1 MVLGP
6 IASVASDFQIIKHLR
21 CGRNGVPLPEPARQV
36 VRHHNEHNQPR
47 HLQNGHQNGANG
59 QPVLRDPRQIVE
71 EANRRLQEDRIR
83 PINNAPGAPARTPAA
98 NPGPSSG
105 ILTRRPYPRNGQVD
119 EEEAINRLK
128 RNLQLKSRDTV
139 DEQFLP
145 KRFDEPQPGRLSM
158 AAFSVQL
165 NPVPEPPPHNERRLE
180 GLRRMEQKIREMRRV
195 ADVEDL
201 PSPKRVKRN
210 CIGLYVCD
218 LAQVL
223 AAETPTLNW
232 LEYKNDGVVH
242 GAPEHLIMTSMVAGN
257 GELIMFG
264 GLRKESLAN
273 DTTPT
278 WVSNALHFLTFPRGV
293 I

>member
-1 MVLGP
+1 M
-6 IASVASDFQIIKHLR
+6 
-21 CGRNGVPLPEPARQV
+21 
-36 VRHHNEHNQPR
+36 
-47 HLQNGHQNGANG
+47 
-59 QPVLRDPRQIVE
+59 E
-71 EANRRLQEDRIR
+71 EANRRLQEDRMR
-83 PINNAPGAPARTPAA
+83 PINRENNAPVGASRSSSG

-105 ILTRRPYPRNGQVD
+105 TLTRRPYPRNGMED

-128 RNLQLKSRDTV
+128 RNLQLKSRDAI

-145 KRFDEPQPGRLSM
+145 KRFDEPLPERLGM

-165 NPVPEPPPHNERRLE
+165 NSVPEPAPHNERRLE
-180 GLRRMEQKIREMRRV
+180 GLRRMEEKIREMRRV
-195 ADVEDL
+195 VDVEDL

-218 LAQVL
+218 LSQVL
-223 AAETPTLNW
+223 SADMPTLNW
-232 LEYKNDGVVH
+232 MEYKNDGVVN

-273 DTTPT
+273 DATPT
-278 WVSNALHFLTFPRGV
+278 WVSNALHILTFPRGV